1 MTKDMI
7 TKEQASSLA
16 VRYAAFHAA
25 CDAAQRDDR
34 WSDWNSVIVWAGA
47 LRRVQNETGMQ
58 MVPERVLSDMEDV
71 ARCSMQ
77 KLPEVALDET
87 AA

>member
-7 TKEQASSLA
+7 TKEQASGLA
-16 VRYAAFHAA
+16 VRYAAFNVA
-25 CDAAQRDDR
+25 CDAAKRDDR

-47 LRRVQNETGMQ
+47 LRRIQIETDME
-58 MVPERVLSDMEDV
+58 MVPERVLSNMEKV
-71 ARCSMQ
+71 ARNRTQELS
-77 KLPEVALDET
+77 EVVLDET